1 MKRGIQVDTC
11 YSYEGEIANDQGLDV
26 KNLNKNNYFFLILVY
41 VSSHFIQEHDKFK
54 SYKM

>member
-26 KNLNKNNYFFLILVY
+26 KKLKQKQLFFPNFGVC
-41 VSSHFIQEHDKFK
+41 FK
-54 SYKM
+54 PLHTRTR